1 MESNEQAK
9 HPLEDARRPPSAED
23 PPFALL
29 SGSAA
34 ELPIRVLTTM
44 RTTAAMLVA
53 LVLGAVAFPSAAEEL
68 PRPQALEPQV
78 RFWARIYSEVDSG
91 GGLLHDAVHMDVVY
105 GEIRVPRGLSRRG
118 RERHV
123 NRAKKKYVAALR
135 KLGAGRRS
143 GLSDL
148 EQRVLALWPPDVSNA
163 TLRSAV
169 KNVRFQRGQ
178 ADRFRDGVIRAG
190 LYEPWI
196 REVFA
201 DAGIPPDVA
210 ALPHVES
217 SFNPRAYSSAGAA
230 GLWQFTRSTGRLYM
244 RVDWVVDERMDP
256 FIATEAAARLL
267 NDNYRELKTWP
278 LAITA
283 YNHGQAGMSRAVR
296 TTGTRD
302 IATIVRR
309 YKGRAF
315 KFASRNFYTELLA
328 AVDVERDA
336 EKHFGPLDRH
346 DPAALESVT
355 LDAYYKVAS
364 LEQAL
369 GIDSKALRQHNL
381 SLQPSVWRG
390 QKYVPRGFE
399 LRIPRDP
406 SGASAA
412 TALAAVPASQRYAK
426 QKRDS
431 VHRVQRGE
439 TLSQIAR
446 RYGVSQ
452 QALVDLNGLRSRHR
466 IRQGQRLR
474 LPGVEAPTVAAA
486 GPATLDGDGRY
497 HVRRGDTVSGIA
509 ARFGVSESD
518 LVATNSLRNKNRLYV
533 GQPLRVPG
541 AVAAPKPAASEP
553 APPPAPPAVTLPDVP
568 GRAPIVV
575 AVRETPAAEPQAPA
589 PAAGAATEPEPR
601 ASAEAP
607 QAPSPD
613 EVLPWRTPDVDA
625 AAPSP
630 DASPE
635 AAAPTIVPLSSPTAA
650 APATPPRAA
659 HLAVGPDDHI
669 VVEAGET
676 LGHFADW
683 LQVPTSRL
691 RHLNGFRPRSAIVIG
706 QRVQLDFSRVSRSE
720 FDARRRSHHAAI
732 RDDFFARYR
741 VAGTRIHVLRRG
753 DTLWSLSRRHRAVPI
768 WLLRE
773 YNPDVNLQDLQPG
786 SRITIPRL
794 ERKST

>member
-1 MESNEQAK
+1 
-9 HPLEDARRPPSAED
+9 
-23 PPFALL
+23 
-29 SGSAA
+29 
-34 ELPIRVLTTM
+34 M

-53 LVLGAVAFPSAAEEL
+53 LMLGVVAPPSAAEEL
-68 PRPQALEPQV
+68 PRPPALEAQV

-105 GEIRVPRGLSRRG
+105 GEVRVPRGLSRRG
-118 RERHV
+118 RERHLE
-123 NRAKKKYVAALR
+123 RAKKKYVAALR

-148 EQRVLALWPPDVSNA
+148 EQQVLALWPPDVSNA
-163 TLRSAV
+163 TLRTAV

-178 ADRFRDGVIRAG
+178 ADRFREGVIRAG
-190 LYEPWI
+190 LYEPTI

-256 FIATEAAARLL
+256 FVATEAAARLL

-315 KFASRNFYTELLA
+315 RFASRNFYTELLA

-336 EKHFGPLDRH
+336 ERHFGPLDRH
-346 DPAALESVT
+346 DPAAL
-355 LDAYYKVAS
+355 
-364 LEQAL
+364 
-369 GIDSKALRQHNL
+369 DSKALRAHNL

-390 QKYVPRGFE
+390 QKYVPRGFA

-486 GPATLDGDGRY
+486 GPVTLDEDGRY
-497 HVRRGDTVSGIA
+497 RVRRGDTVSGIA
-509 ARFGVSESD
+509 SRFGVSEAD
-518 LVATNSLRNKNRLYV
+518 LVASNRLRNKDRLYV
-533 GQPLRVPG
+533 GQPLHVPG
-541 AVAAPKPAASEP
+541 VVAPAAVKPAVARP
-553 APPPAPPAVTLPDVP
+553 APPPVSPPTTLPDVP
-568 GRAPIVV
+568 GRSPIVV
-575 AVRETPAAEPQAPA
+575 AVRETPAAESETPARAATPDAAPKPPAPADPPQAPN
-589 PAAGAATEPEPR
+589 
-601 ASAEAP
+601 
-607 QAPSPD
+607 PD
-613 EVLPWRTPDVDA
+613 EVLPWQTPDA
-625 AAPSP
+625 AAPPP

-635 AAAPTIVPLSSPTAA
+635 PAAPTIVPLSSPAAA
-650 APATPPRAA
+650 APAVPPRAA
-659 HLAVGPDDHI
+659 HLVVGPDDHI

-691 RHLNGFRPRSAIVIG
+691 RHLNGLRPRSAIVIG
-706 QRVQLDFSRVSRSE
+706 QRVKLDFSRVSRTE
-720 FDARRRSHHAAI
+720 FDARRGSHHAAI

>member
-1 MESNEQAK
+1 
-9 HPLEDARRPPSAED
+9 
-23 PPFALL
+23 
-29 SGSAA
+29 
-34 ELPIRVLTTM
+34 LPIRELTTM

-53 LVLGAVAFPSAAEEL
+53 LMLGAVAPPSAAEEL
-68 PRPQALEPQV
+68 PRPAALEPQV
-78 RFWARIYSEVDSG
+78 RFWTRIYAEVDSG

-105 GEIRVPRGLSRRG
+105 DEVRVPRGLSRRG
-118 RERHV
+118 RERHLD
-123 NRAKKKYVAALR
+123 RAKKKYVAALR

-163 TLRSAV
+163 TLRTAV
-169 KNVRFQRGQ
+169 KNLRFQRGQ
-178 ADRFRDGVIRAG
+178 ADRFREGVIRAG
-190 LYEPWI
+190 LYEPTI

-244 RVDWVVDERMDP
+244 RVDYVVDERMDP
-256 FIATEAAARLL
+256 FLATEAAARLL

-302 IATIVRR
+302 IATIVKR

-336 EKHFGPLDRH
+336 EKYFGPLERH
-346 DPAALESVT
+346 DPAALETVT
-355 LDAYYKVAS
+355 LDHYYKVAS

-369 GIDSKALRQHNL
+369 GINAKTLRGNNL
-381 SLQPSVWRG
+381 SLQPAVWRG
-390 QKYVPRGFE
+390 QKYVPRGFQ

-406 SGASAA
+406 SGASAG
-412 TALAAVPASQRYAK
+412 TALAAVPTSQRYTK

-431 VHRVQRGE
+431 VHVVRRGE

-452 QALVDLNGLRSRHR
+452 QDLVDLNGLRSKHR

-474 LPGVEAPTVAAA
+474 LPGVEGPSVAAA

-497 HVRRGDTVSGIA
+497 RVRRGDTLSGIA
-509 ARFGVSESD
+509 SRFGVSEAQ
-518 LVATNSLRNKNRLYV
+518 LVASNRLRNKNRLYV

-541 AVAAPKPAASEP
+541 HPAPTPATAKPAAPKPAPEP
-553 APPPAPPAVTLPDVP
+553 AITLPEVA

-575 AVRETPAAEPQAPA
+575 AVRETPDTEPPA
-589 PAAGAATEPEPR
+589 PARAETAAPEPKPI
-601 ASAEAP
+601 ADAP
-607 QAPSPD
+607 AAANAD
-613 EVLPWRTPDVDA
+613 EVLPWRTPDA
-625 AAPSP
+625 AAPPP
-630 DASPE
+630 DIAPE
-635 AAAPTIVPLSSPTAA
+635 PAALAEPVAPAIVPLSSPTAA
-650 APATPPRAA
+650 APAAPPRSA

-669 VVEAGET
+669 LVEAGET

-691 RHLNGFRPRSAIVIG
+691 RHLNGLRPRSAIVIG

-720 FDARRRSHHAAI
+720 FDARRHAHHAAI

-741 VAGTRIHVLRRG
+741 VAGTRVHVLRRG

-773 YNPDVNLQDLQPG
+773 YNPDMNLQDLQPG
-786 SRITIPRL
+786 ARITIPRL